1 MAIKYD
7 VRPRLGIR
15 FSLPVNIIMFIG
27 FLIISPLLL
36 FLFLVLITIGIQPL
50 LALTLTL
57 GSLLMSYINVVV
69 AEVTYYVPFNPFMDF
84 MKLFPTPII
93 IQRIDKLFLE
103 VNIGGAVI
111 PITISIYLIST
122 YLIHDVLIL
131 ASFIVSLIISSLI
144 IWQSARLIP
153 GIGIALPTALP
164 VLLTLMFT
172 LISTAIFHAN
182 PPLAFSY
189 SLGSLSTLLG
199 ADILNIKKVIRSMRG
214 YVSIGGAGVFDGIYI
229 TGLTSLILASLYKVL
244 L

>member
-15 FSLPVNIIMFIG
+15 FSLPVNILMFIG
-27 FLIISPLLL
+27 FLVISPLLL
-36 FLFLVLITIGIQPL
+36 FLFLVLITIGVQPL

-57 GSLLMSYINVVV
+57 GSLLTSYINVVV
-69 AEVTYYVPFNPFMDF
+69 AEVTYYVPFNPFTDF
-84 MKLFPTPII
+84 MKLFPIPII

-111 PITISIYLIST
+111 PTIISIYLIST
-122 YLIHDVLIL
+122 YIIHGTLIL
-131 ASFIVSLIISSLI
+131 ISFMASLIISSLI

-153 GIGIALPTALP
+153 GIGITLPPALP

-172 LISTAIFHAN
+172 LISTAILHAN
-182 PPLAFSY
+182 PLAFSY

-199 ADILNIKKVIRSMRG
+199 ADILNIRKVIRSMRG
-214 YVSIGGAGVFDGIYI
+214 YVSIGGAGVFDGIYM
-229 TGLTSLILASLYKVL
+229 TGLMSLILASLYKVL